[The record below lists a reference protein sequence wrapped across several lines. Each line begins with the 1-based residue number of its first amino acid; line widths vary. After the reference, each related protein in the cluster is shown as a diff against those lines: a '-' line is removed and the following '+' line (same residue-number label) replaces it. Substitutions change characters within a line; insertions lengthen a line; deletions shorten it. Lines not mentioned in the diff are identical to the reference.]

1 MNRILLCLFLLAAV
15 MLPAFGQNSFTAYP
29 YLAYSGDTK
38 LMVGA
43 FGFFRHDLESE
54 SVKPEAFS
62 ILSNTIYSMKHQF
75 LFVLMPQYRTENW
88 KIAAS
93 MIFQDWPDAYHGIGN
108 DSDMDE
114 GEDYTSRR
122 YSIETQITRNLTT
135 NLRLSL
141 RSLQGWH
148 KVRDYEEDGLMQN
161 DQLLGFDPGFY
172 SGLGYAVAYDTSE
185 DNYYPE
191 HGVKLEIRQL
201 FMNEAWGSDYDYYES
216 QYDLR
221 AYLKTSAVSVLALQ
235 SDLIHHGGDLPFYN
249 YPELGA
255 RLRAYDAKRY
265 IDKARIS
272 QRLENRIF
280 PFSGSFTRRI
290 GFVAFAES
298 GQVAPDVRDIKLKDW
313 HYSVGG
319 GLRFSILPDEK
330 LNLRADFGFGDNST
344 NFMVN
349 AREVF

>member
-1 MNRILLCLFLLAAV
+1 MSRILVCLILLAAV
-15 MLPAFGQNSFTAYP
+15 TLPIFGQNSFTAYP
-29 YLAYSGDTK
+29 YVAYSGDTK

-43 FGFFRHDLESE
+43 FGFFRHDLETT
-54 SVKPEAFS
+54 SVEPEVFS
-62 ILSNTIYSMKHQF
+62 ILTNTIYSVKHQF

-93 MIFQDWPDAYHGIGN
+93 MIFQEWSDAYHGIGN
-108 DSDMDE
+108 SSDMDE

-122 YSIETQITRNLTT
+122 YSIETQITRNLSAH
-135 NLRLSL
+135 LKLSM
-141 RSLQGWH
+141 RALQGWH
-148 KVRDYEEDGLMQN
+148 KVRDYEENGLMQN
-161 DQLLGFDPGFY
+161 AQLLGFDPGFY
-172 SGLGYAVAYDTSE
+172 SGLGYAIGYDSTE

-191 HGVKLEIRQL
+191 RGVKLEFKQL
-201 FMNEAWGSDYDYYES
+201 FFDEAWGSDYDYSES

-221 AYLKTSAVSVLALQ
+221 AYLKTSGVSVLALQ
-235 SDLIHHGGDLPFYN
+235 SDLVHHGEDLPFYN

-255 RLRAYDAKRY
+255 RLRAYDARRY

-272 QRLENRIF
+272 QRIENRIF

-298 GQVAPDVRDIKLKDW
+298 GQVAADVRDIRLKDW

-319 GLRFSILPDEK
+319 GLRFSILPNEK
-330 LNLRADFGFGDNST
+330 LNLRADIGFGDNST